1 VTRRTVTASVT
12 AAVPASTAFAA
23 VTDWERQ
30 GEWMPLTRVAAEG
43 SGRAVGDGI
52 RAVTGIGPLAF
63 VDSMRI
69 TRWDPERRCDVLH
82 TGRVVRGTGTFA
94 VAPLGPDRS
103 RFTWTEEVDVPLGA
117 VGRVAWRCGGAAAT
131 ALAAR
136 WALRRW
142 ARWAE
147 ARAAL
152 PDLPPKG

>member
-30 GEWMPLTRVAAEG
+30 GEWMPLTRVTAEG

-94 VAPLGPDRS
+94 VDPLGPDRS
-103 RFTWTEEVDVPLGA
+103 RFTWTEELDVPLGA

-131 ALAAR
+131 GLAAR

-147 ARAAL
+147 VRAA
-152 PDLPPKG
+152 PRDLPLKG